1 MEGDLSV
8 SRFAYLAF
16 FIAVIVGVS
25 ACGGDEPA
33 AFEPVTSVATE
44 SDGTDAD
51 ASPESTETT
60 VATTGGGSNSADNSD
75 SIRDVDLDARLSGLE
90 VALNGTAEIVDDNTV
105 RMVFDEGSVA
115 GADPIRAC
123 VVGKSLL
130 DEGMVLIVEY
140 PDGEKICD

>member
-1 MEGDLSV
+1 M
-8 SRFAYLAF
+8 SRLKYLALF
-16 FIAVIVGVS
+16 VAVIVGVS

-33 AFEPVTSVATE
+33 AFEPATSVATE
-44 SDGTDAD
+44 SGGVDAD
-51 ASPESTETT
+51 ARPESTETI
-60 VATTGGGSNSADNSD
+60 VATTSDEPNSADNSD

-90 VALNGTAEIVDDNTV
+90 VGLNGTAEMVDDNTV

-140 PDGEKICD
+140 PDGEKTCD

>member
-1 MEGDLSV
+1 M
-8 SRFAYLAF
+8 SRFVYLALL
-16 FIAVIVGVS
+16 IAFIVGVS
-25 ACGGDEPA
+25 ACGGDDPASSEPTTA
-33 AFEPVTSVATE
+33 AATA
-44 SDGTDAD
+44 SDGTDPD
-51 ASPESTETT
+51 TSSESTATT
-60 VATTGGGSNSADNSD
+60 VAATSDEPNSTDDSD

-90 VALNGTAEIVDDNTV
+90 VALNGTAELIDDNTV

-123 VVGKSLL
+123 VVGKSLI